1 MTADMIRA
9 SLLARATVTP
19 RAGLREKRGQ
29 PIARSVPFRLP
40 ATRNNEV
47 APPPS
52 LAAIAPP
59 STRPVALFAAGA
71 GLLFAAAGILPRRR
85 SERGGKVAPRLENFR
100 VRRAGG
106 DRGGDLCNARNAG
119 QPSADRV
126 LRMGGDRLIEGGPF
140 D

>member
-29 PIARSVPFRLP
+29 PIARSAPFRLP

-59 STRPVALFAAGA
+59 RTRPVALFADGA

-85 SERGGKVAPRLENFR
+85 SERGGKVASCPMGARLPTECFSPYIRSERMPYCDSSDPDFR
-100 VRRAGG
+100 HKG
-106 DRGGDLCNARNAG
+106 
-119 QPSADRV
+119 
-126 LRMGGDRLIEGGPF
+126 
-140 D
+140 